1 MPGVQSIV
9 RPLPFALPDIGPEEI
24 ARVVK
29 VLESGWLTTGD
40 EARLFEASFSRLMG
54 GRPCLAV
61 SSATAGF
68 ELLFHALGI
77 GPGDEVL
84 SSCWTF
90 SSPVMAIWKT
100 GARPVLVDVEPAT
113 LNIDLER
120 LAAAITPRSKGI
132 VVTHFAGLPA
142 AMGEI
147 MALARRHG
155 LWVVEDAAHALPATY
170 RGKPIGMLETVAT
183 VFSFYA
189 TKPITTGEGGMV
201 VTSDAR
207 LFETMKQCRLHGI
220 DRDVF
225 DRYSTPSGQWE
236 YEVSGVGF
244 KANLSD
250 MAAAVGNAQLP
261 KLGRFHERRRRIADI
276 YDERFAGADVVR
288 LPVLKTVSGASSCHL
303 YVIRQSRRPRED
315 VIAGMTA
322 RGIGTSVHFKPL
334 HLHKFYQRELGSSP
348 GTCPVAT
355 AEFATVTSLPIY
367 SRMEDA
373 DAHRVADALLD
384 ILSEG

>member
-1 MPGVQSIV
+1 M
-9 RPLPFALPDIGPEEI
+9 
-24 ARVVK
+24 
-29 VLESGWLTTGD
+29 
-40 EARLFEASFSRLMG
+40 
-54 GRPCLAV
+54 
-61 SSATAGF
+61 
-68 ELLFHALGI
+68 
-77 GPGDEVL
+77 
-84 SSCWTF
+84 
-90 SSPVMAIWKT
+90 
-100 GARPVLVDVEPAT
+100 
-113 LNIDLER
+113 
-120 LAAAITPRSKGI
+120 
-132 VVTHFAGLPA
+132 
-142 AMGEI
+142 
-147 MALARRHG
+147 
-155 LWVVEDAAHALPATY
+155 
-170 RGKPIGMLETVAT
+170 
-183 VFSFYA
+183 
-189 TKPITTGEGGMV
+189 
-201 VTSDAR
+201 
-207 LFETMKQCRLHGI
+207 
-220 DRDVF
+220 
-225 DRYSTPSGQWE
+225 PSGQWE

-288 LPVLKTVSGASSCHL
+288 LPVLKTDSGASSCHL

-322 RGIGTSVHFKPL
+322 HGIGTSVHFKPL

-373 DAHRVADALLD
+373 DAHRVANALLD